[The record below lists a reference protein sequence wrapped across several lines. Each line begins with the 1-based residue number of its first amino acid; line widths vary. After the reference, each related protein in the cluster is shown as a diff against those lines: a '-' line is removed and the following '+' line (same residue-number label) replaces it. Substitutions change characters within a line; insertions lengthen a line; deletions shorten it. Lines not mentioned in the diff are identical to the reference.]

1 MDLPF
6 HLRASN
12 PFVMSVDGD
21 SSYIQCMGKAASE
34 VTGYRNDGVGTAVAL
49 VNAVTG
55 EPAAGD
61 SDLVGLLAGFN
72 FRADHLDPPDAE
84 RLRRWARRLRPV
96 FTAADQDTATTLLN
110 GLLGRVT
117 MGPHI
122 SDHGLGPHLHYA
134 APGAGLV
141 DRVRANTA
149 IGLAFLLCEHGAS
162 RLGVCDADGC
172 DRVYAD
178 VSRGPRRR
186 YCSPGCLNRSSVA
199 AFRARR
205 ATAEG

>member
-1 MDLPF
+1 
-6 HLRASN
+6 
-12 PFVMSVDGD
+12 
-21 SSYIQCMGKAASE
+21 MGKGAGE

-49 VNAVTG
+49 VNAM
-55 EPAAGD
+55 AGD
-61 SDLVGLLAGFN
+61 VPAPAGLLAEILTSHN
-72 FRADHLDPPDAE
+72 FLVDELDPGDVD
-84 RLRRWARRLRPV
+84 RLRDWARRLRPV
-96 FTAADQDTATTLLN
+96 FTADQQSAVELVND
-110 GLLGRVT
+110 LLGRVT

-149 IGLAFLLCEHGAS
+149 VGLAFLLCDHGAS
-162 RLGVCDADGC
+162 RLGVCDAERC
-172 DRVYAD
+172 QRVYAD

-186 YCSPGCLNRSSVA
+186 YCSQGCLNRSGVA

-205 ATAEG
+205 ATP